1 MDMKNKLEEL
11 LGKYSVQQGKIPL
24 KGTVAEE
31 NIGKTKYIYPVS
43 LTNNGLI
50 VFYVYNNEV
59 NVASSF
65 TQNHIASG
73 DNPISLDT
81 AEIILKAG
89 LDGMVPLDTTKLSH

>member
-1 MDMKNKLEEL
+1 MKNKLEEL

-50 VFYVYNNEV
+50 VFYVYNNEI

-81 AEIILKAG
+81 VEIILKTG
-89 LDGMVPLDTTKLSH
+89 LDGMVPLDTTKLSQ